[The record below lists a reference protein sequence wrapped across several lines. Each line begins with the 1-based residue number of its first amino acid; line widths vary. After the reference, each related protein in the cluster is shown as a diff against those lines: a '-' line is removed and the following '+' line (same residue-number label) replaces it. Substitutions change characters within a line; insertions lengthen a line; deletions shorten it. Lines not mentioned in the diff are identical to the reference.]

1 MSKIVDWDRHIGR
14 HLKLRDLHVFFS
26 VVQLGS
32 MAKAAAHFRVTQ
44 PAVSQVI
51 ADLEHALGVKLL
63 DRSPRG
69 VEPTVYG
76 RSLLKGGAAA
86 FDDLKQTIREIE
98 FLSESATGEVRIGCP
113 ETVASILPPVIESL
127 SLRYPGVVVHVSDV
141 VAPTLDLPQ
150 IRNRELD
157 LAIVRITGSPSRHPF
172 GDDLDVEVL
181 FNDETLVAADA
192 QSRWAKRRK
201 IDLAELADAHWI
213 LPPAPTTNS
222 MVVFEAF
229 RARGL
234 SPPHVSLVTFSV
246 TLRTNLLASGR
257 HITVFPR
264 SMMNLY
270 ATRMSLKV
278 LPVKLP
284 APEWPTVLVTLKNRT
299 LSPAAKLFIDQ
310 VRAEVKSLNTPAR
323 CGSH

>member
-44 PAVSQVI
+44 PAVSQVV
-51 ADLEHALGVKLL
+51 ADLEHVLGVKLL

-76 RSLLKGGAAA
+76 RALLKGGAAA
-86 FDDLKQTIREIE
+86 FDDLKQTIKEIE
-98 FLSESATGEVRIGCP
+98 FLSEAATGEVRIGCP
-113 ETVASILPPVIESL
+113 ETVAAILPPVVENL
-127 SLRYPGVVVHVSDV
+127 SRRYPGIVLHVSDV

-150 IRNRELD
+150 IRDRTLD
-157 LAIVRITGSPSRHPF
+157 VALVRITGSPSRHRF

-192 QSRWAKRRK
+192 RSAWARRRK
-201 IDLAELADAHWI
+201 IDLAELVDEHWV
-213 LPPAPTTNS
+213 LPPASTTNG
-222 MVVFEAF
+222 MVVMEAF

-234 SPPHVSLVTFSV
+234 NPPRVSL
-246 TLRTNLLASGR
+246 
-257 HITVFPR
+257 
-264 SMMNLY
+264 
-270 ATRMSLKV
+270 
-278 LPVKLP
+278 
-284 APEWPTVLVTLKNRT
+284 
-299 LSPAAKLFIDQ
+299 
-310 VRAEVKSLNTPAR
+310 
-323 CGSH
+323 

>member
-1 MSKIVDWDRHIGR
+1 MVKIVDWDRHIGR

-51 ADLEHALGVKLL
+51 ADLEHALGVRLL

-69 VEPTVYG
+69 VDPTVYG
-76 RSLLKGGAAA
+76 RSVLKGGAAA
-86 FDDLKQTIREIE
+86 FDDLKQTIKEIE

-113 ETVASILPPVIESL
+113 ETVAAILPPVIENL
-127 SLRYPGVVVHVSDV
+127 SRRYPGIVLHVSDV

-150 IRNRELD
+150 IRNRVLD
-157 LAIVRITGSPSRHPF
+157 LAIVRITGAPSRHPF

-181 FNDETLVAADA
+181 FNDETLIAADA
-192 QSRWAKRRK
+192 QSRWARRRK
-201 IDLAELADAHWI
+201 IDLAELVDEHWI
-213 LPPAPTTNS
+213 LPPASTTNS
-222 MVVFEAF
+222 MVVMEAF

-234 SPPHVSLVTFSV
+234 NPPRVSLVTFSV
-246 TLRTNLLASGR
+246 ALRTNLLASGR
-257 HITVFPR
+257 HLTVFPR

-270 ATRMSLKV
+270 ATRMSLKI

-299 LSPAAKLFIDQ
+299 LNPAVALFIDQ
-310 VRAEVKSLNTPAR
+310 LRGEIKSLN
-323 CGSH
+323 SQVSN